1 MVDDVVGQVREALR
15 RNGIDSNTIVVFTTD
30 NGCSP
35 AGGIP
40 EMAAKGHHAN
50 YIWRGMKADLFD
62 GGHRV
67 PTIVEWPTVQ
77 VEAPVRKPSCLN
89 DFYASLPPSPLSPER

>member
-1 MVDDVVGQVREALR
+1 MVDDVVGQVREALQ

-50 YIWRGMKADLFD
+50 YIWRGMKATSSTAVTACH
-62 GGHRV
+62 HRGMGQRCR
-67 PTIVEWPTVQ
+67 PRHLCTN
-77 VEAPVRKPSCLN
+77 CL
-89 DFYASLPPSPLSPER
+89 P

>member
-67 PTIVEWPTVQ
+67 PTIVEWVNGAGRGTCAQTV
-77 VEAPVRKPSCLN
+77 CLN
-89 DFYASLPPSPLSPER
+89 DFYASLPPSTIIP